1 MYSLHVAWV
10 QNYIKHF
17 IEMNINIEQLVIKI
31 QIIITTVQCWFFC
44 MNCFIY
50 FFIYTTRKEKFIY
63 NKRIDVLRFK
73 AKSAMV
79 KIYNSV
85 QILWRQTVYG
95 YTFWKTAVY
104 SHFRHIKNKISVH
117 RTRVVFE

>member
-1 MYSLHVAWV
+1 MLIFLYELF
-10 QNYIKHF
+10 YI
-17 IEMNINIEQLVIKI
+17 
-31 QIIITTVQCWFFC
+31 
-44 MNCFIY
+44 

-63 NKRIDVLRFK
+63 NKRIDVLRFR

-95 YTFWKTAVY
+95 YTF
-104 SHFRHIKNKISVH
+104 
-117 RTRVVFE
+117 